1 MIDIELDPIT
11 NDLVFSDFDFQLI
24 DDTKQIMQN
33 LAIRLRFVLG
43 EWYLD
48 ITQGIPY
55 FQSFFK
61 KSPNQ
66 IQIES
71 ILKTEIVTTRGI
83 LELTSFDANFD
94 PRLRI
99 FSVKFSARA
108 ISGEE
113 LLKEL
118 ELPV

>member
-1 MIDIELDPIT
+1 MIDIALDPFT
-11 NDLVFSDFDFQLI
+11 NDLVFTEYDFSLV
-24 DDTKQIMQN
+24 DDTRQIIQN
-33 LAIRLRFVLG
+33 LSIRLRFVLA

-55 FQSFFK
+55 YEFFFV

-71 ILKTEIVTTRGI
+71 ILKEEIVNTRGI
-83 LELTSFDANFD
+83 LGITSFSADFD
-94 PRLRI
+94 TRNRI
-99 FSVKFSARA
+99 FSVKFGARS

>member
-1 MIDIELDPIT
+1 MIDFELDPVS
-11 NDLVFSDFDFQLI
+11 NDLVFQDFDFGLV
-24 DDTKQIMQN
+24 DDTRQIMQN
-33 LAIRLRFVLG
+33 LAIRLRFFLG

-48 ITQGIPY
+48 ITQGLPY
-55 FQSFFK
+55 FETFFR

-71 ILKTEIVTTRGI
+71 ILKEEIVNTRGI
-83 LELTSFDANFD
+83 VEITRFETNFD
-94 PRLRI
+94 QQRR
-99 FSVKFSARA
+99 VYTVNFSARS

-113 LLKEL
+113 LQKEL

>member
-1 MIDIELDPIT
+1 MIDIALNPIS
-11 NDLVFSDFDFQLI
+11 NDLVFSSFDLQLI
-24 DDTKQIMQN
+24 DDTRQIMQN

-43 EWYLD
+43 EWFLD

-55 FQSFFK
+55 YEEIFIK
-61 KSPNQ
+61 NPNQ

-71 ILKTEIVTTRGI
+71 ILKQEIVQTRGI
-83 LELTSFDANFD
+83 VELISFEADFD
-94 PRLRI
+94 KRRRI
-99 FSVKFSARA
+99 FSVKFSARS

-113 LLKEL
+113 LQKEL

>member
-1 MIDIELDPIT
+1 MIDFALDQNT
-11 NDLVFSDFDFQLI
+11 NDLIFRDFDFFLF
-24 DDTKQIMQN
+24 DDTNQIMQN

-55 FQSFFK
+55 YEVFFK
-61 KSPNQ
+61 KAPNQ

-71 ILKTEIVTTRGI
+71 ILKQEIANTRGI
-83 LELTSFDANFD
+83 VEITSFESAFDA
-94 PRLRI
+94 RRRVY
-99 FSVKFSARA
+99 SVKFSAKS
-108 ISGEE
+108 IDGEE
-113 LLKEL
+113 LIKEM

>member
-1 MIDIELDPIT
+1 MIDFELDPVS
-11 NDLVFSDFDFQLI
+11 NDLKFNNFDFSLV
-24 DDTKQIMQN
+24 DNARQIMQS
-33 LAIRLRFVLG
+33 LAVRLRFIFA

-48 ITQGIPY
+48 VTQGIPY
-55 FQSFFK
+55 YEFFFK
-61 KSPNQ
+61 KTPNQ

-71 ILKTEIVTTRGI
+71 ILKEEIVNTRGI
-83 LELTSFDANFD
+83 VELISFQSEFNS
-94 PRLRI
+94 RNRI
-99 FSVKFSARA
+99 YFVRFSARS

>member
-1 MIDIELDPIT
+1 MIDLELDPIT
-11 NDLVFSDFDFQLI
+11 NDLVFRDFDFALI

-48 ITQGIPY
+48 ITAGIPY
-55 FQSFFK
+55 YEEFFRK
-61 KSPNQ
+61 NPNQ

-71 ILKTEIVTTRGI
+71 ILKQEIVQTRGI
-83 LELTSFDANFD
+83 EELISFEADFD
-94 PRLRI
+94 KRRRI
-99 FSVKFSARA
+99 FSVKFSARS
-108 ISGEE
+108 ISGEA

>member
-1 MIDIELDPIT
+1 MIDLELDPIT
-11 NDLVFSDFDFQLI
+11 NDLTFRNFDFGLI

-55 FQSFFK
+55 FQEFFIK
-61 KSPNQ
+61 NPNQ
-66 IQIES
+66 IHIES
-71 ILKTEIVTTRGI
+71 VLKTEIVRTRGI
-83 LELTSFDANFD
+83 LELISFASSFDK
-94 PRLRI
+94 RRRI
-99 FSVKFSARA
+99 FSVNFRARS

-113 LLKEL
+113 LQKEL

>member
-1 MIDIELDPIT
+1 MIDIALDPIT
-11 NDLVFSDFDFQLI
+11 NDLVFTNFDLALV
-24 DDTKQIMQN
+24 DDTNQIAQN
-33 LAIRLRFVLG
+33 LAIRLRFFLA

-55 FQSFFK
+55 YEFFFIK
-61 KSPNQ
+61 APNQ

-71 ILKTEIVTTRGI
+71 ILKEEIVNTRGI
-83 LELTSFDANFD
+83 VELTRFSADFNKNT
-94 PRLRI
+94 RI
-99 FSVKFSARA
+99 FSVNFGARS

-113 LLKEL
+113 LLKEF

>member
-1 MIDIELDPIT
+1 MIDFALDPIT
-11 NDLVFSDFDFQLI
+11 NDLVFREFDFDLV
-24 DDTKQIMQN
+24 DDTKQIIQN
-33 LAIRLRFVLG
+33 LGIRLRFVLA

-55 FQSFFK
+55 YEEFFRK
-61 KSPNQ
+61 NPNQ

-71 ILKTEIVTTRGI
+71 ILKQEIVQTRGI
-83 LELTSFDANFD
+83 VELISFVADFD
-94 PRLRI
+94 KRRRI
-99 FSVKFSARA
+99 FSVKFSARS

>member
-1 MIDIELDPIT
+1 MIDIALDPVT
-11 NDLVFSDFDFQLI
+11 NDLVFEDFDFALV
-24 DDTKQIMQN
+24 DDTRQIMQN
-33 LAIRLRFVLG
+33 LAIRLRFILA

-55 FQSFFK
+55 FEFFFVK
-61 KSPNQ
+61 APNQ

-71 ILKTEIVTTRGI
+71 ILKEEIVNTRGI
-83 LELTSFDANFD
+83 VEITRFSADFNTST
-94 PRLRI
+94 RL
-99 FSVKFSARA
+99 FSVSFGARS

-118 ELPV
+118 EIPV

>member
-1 MIDIELDPIT
+1 MIDIALDPIT
-11 NDLVFSDFDFQLI
+11 NDLVFEDFDFDLV
-24 DDTKQIMQN
+24 DDTRQIMQN

-48 ITQGIPY
+48 ITAGVPY
-55 FQSFFK
+55 FEVFFIK
-61 KSPNQ
+61 APNQ

-71 ILKTEIVTTRGI
+71 ILKEEIVNTRGI
-83 LELTSFDANFD
+83 VELTSFESDFD
-94 PRLRI
+94 TRNRV
-99 FSVKFSARA
+99 FSVKFGARS

-118 ELPV
+118 ELQV

>member
-1 MIDIELDPIT
+1 MIDFALDPLT
-11 NDLVFSDFDFQLI
+11 NDLVFREFDFDLV

-48 ITQGIPY
+48 ITQGVPY
-55 FQSFFK
+55 YEEFFR

-71 ILKTEIVTTRGI
+71 ILKQEIVQTRGI
-83 LELTSFDANFD
+83 EELISFEANFD
-94 PRLRI
+94 KRRRI
-99 FSVKFSARA
+99 FSVNFSARS

-113 LLKEL
+113 LLKEM
-118 ELPV
+118 ELPA

>member
-1 MIDIELDPIT
+1 MIDIALNPVT
-11 NDLVFSDFDFQLI
+11 NDLVIQDFDFALI
-24 DDTKQIMQN
+24 DDVPQIMQN

-43 EWYLD
+43 EWFLD

-55 FQSFFK
+55 YEEIFIK
-61 KSPNQ
+61 NPNQ

-71 ILKTEIVTTRGI
+71 VIKQEIVQTRGI
-83 LELTSFDANFD
+83 VELTSFEADFD
-94 PRLRI
+94 KRRRI
-99 FSVKFSARA
+99 FSIRFGARS

-113 LLKEL
+113 LLKEM

>member
-1 MIDIELDPIT
+1 MIDLELNPIT
-11 NDLVFSDFDFQLI
+11 NDLVIRDFDFDLI

-55 FQSFFK
+55 FEEFFRK
-61 KSPNQ
+61 NPNQ

-71 ILKTEIVTTRGI
+71 ILKTEIVQTRGI
-83 LELTSFDANFD
+83 VELISFDADFD
-94 PRLRI
+94 KRRRI
-99 FSVKFSARA
+99 FSVNFRARS

>member
-1 MIDIELDPIT
+1 MIDIALNPLT
-11 NDLVFSDFDFQLI
+11 NDLVLTDFDFQLV
-24 DDTKQIMQN
+24 DDTRQIMQN

-48 ITQGIPY
+48 ITSGVPY
-55 FQSFFK
+55 FEFFFI

-71 ILKTEIVTTRGI
+71 ILKEEIVNTRGI
-83 LELTSFDANFD
+83 VEIISFQTEFD
-94 PRLRI
+94 KRKRVY
-99 FSVKFSARA
+99 SVKFSARS

-118 ELPV
+118 EIPV

>member
-1 MIDIELDPIT
+1 MIDFALDQLT
-11 NDLVFSDFDFQLI
+11 NDLVFKDFDFDLV

-33 LAIRLRFVLG
+33 LAIRLRFILG

-55 FQSFFK
+55 YEVFFRK
-61 KSPNQ
+61 APNQ

-71 ILKTEIVTTRGI
+71 ILKEEIVNTRGI
-83 LELTSFDANFD
+83 VELTSFESDFDARR
-94 PRLRI
+94 RLYT
-99 FSVKFSARA
+99 VKFSARS

>member
-1 MIDIELDPIT
+1 MIDIALDPVT
-11 NDLVFSDFDFQLI
+11 NDLVFNDFDFSLV
-24 DDTKQIMQN
+24 DDTNQIAQN
-33 LAIRLRFVLG
+33 LAIRLRFFLG

-55 FQSFFK
+55 YEFFFIK
-61 KSPNQ
+61 APNQ

-71 ILKTEIVTTRGI
+71 ILMEEIVNTRGI
-83 LELTSFDANFD
+83 VEITKFQADFNKNS
-94 PRLRI
+94 RI
-99 FSVKFSARA
+99 FSVNFGARS

-113 LLKEL
+113 LLKEF

>member
-1 MIDIELDPIT
+1 MIDIALDPIT
-11 NDLVFSDFDFQLI
+11 NDLIFQDFDFALF
-24 DDTKQIMQN
+24 DNTKQIMQN

-55 FQSFFK
+55 YEEFFI

-71 ILKTEIVTTRGI
+71 VLKQEIVQTRGI
-83 LELTSFDANFD
+83 VELTKFEADFDK
-94 PRLRI
+94 RRRI
-99 FSVKFSARA
+99 FSVRFGARS

>member
-1 MIDIELDPIT
+1 MIDFELDPVS
-11 NDLVFSDFDFQLI
+11 NDLVFRDFDFSLV

-33 LAIRLRFVLG
+33 LAIRLRFILG

-48 ITQGIPY
+48 ITQGVPY
-55 FQSFFK
+55 FEVFFRK
-61 KSPNQ
+61 APNQ

-71 ILKTEIVTTRGI
+71 ILKEEIVNTRGI
-83 LELTSFDANFD
+83 LELTSFESDFD
-94 PRLRI
+94 SRNRVY
-99 FSVKFSARA
+99 SVKFSARS

-113 LLKEL
+113 LLKAM

>member
-1 MIDIELDPIT
+1 MIDFELDPVT
-11 NDLVFSDFDFQLI
+11 NDLVFVNFDFGLV
-24 DDTKQIMQN
+24 DETAQIMQN
-33 LAIRLRFVLG
+33 LSIRLRFVLA

-55 FQSFFK
+55 YQEFFK
-61 KSPNQ
+61 KKPNQ

-71 ILKTEIVTTRGI
+71 VLKEEIVQTRGI
-83 LELTSFDANFD
+83 IELTKFEADFDK
-94 PRLRI
+94 RRRI
-99 FSVKFSARA
+99 FSVSFGARS

-113 LLKEL
+113 LLKQM

>member
-1 MIDIELDPIT
+1 MIDFELNPVT
-11 NDLVFSDFDFQLI
+11 NDLIFEDFDFALI

-48 ITQGIPY
+48 ITQGVPY
-55 FQSFFK
+55 FEIFFRK
-61 KSPNQ
+61 APNQ

-71 ILKTEIVTTRGI
+71 ILKEEITNTRGI
-83 LELTSFDANFD
+83 LELTSFESNYNSRS
-94 PRLRI
+94 RLY
-99 FSVKFSARA
+99 SVKFSARS
-108 ISGEE
+108 ISGED
-113 LLKEL
+113 LIKEM